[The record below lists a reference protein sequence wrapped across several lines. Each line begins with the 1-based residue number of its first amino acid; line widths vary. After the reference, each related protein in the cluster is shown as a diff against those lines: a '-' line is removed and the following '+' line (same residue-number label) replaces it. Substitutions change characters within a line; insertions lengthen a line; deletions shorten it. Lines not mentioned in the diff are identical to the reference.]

1 MTGWPIEPS
10 FRAEISV
17 ETHYKGVAPGGACGK
32 APAACEL
39 APRQWLSFDAFRGA
53 TRHPQRFSL
62 GLAAMARS
70 RSRSGEVNVGGQ
82 RLWCAL
88 WGGQAQE
95 RSDLVLHRLDV
106 QPWPGCVDG
115 AVLPDRGMRYSAPGR
130 RCTSLDRGVLLRAHR
145 RERFDRLPIAS
156 PPAGRPPGAAP
167 CLGLMDGAAAAF
179 LHHAAI
185 GAGKGCGKLR
195 FLGAP
200 IMGGR
205 CKSLVASQ
213 LISGKRKP
221 ALAMGAA

>member
-1 MTGWPIEPS
+1 ME
-10 FRAEISV
+10 
-17 ETHYKGVAPGGACGK
+17 
-32 APAACEL
+32 
-39 APRQWLSFDAFRGA
+39 
-53 TRHPQRFSL
+53 RHPRRVSL
-62 GLAAMARS
+62 RPGSGLASTRSGARPGI
-70 RSRSGEVNVGGQ
+70 RSVFPLDLPPWPVLDQDSGEVNVGGQ

-156 PPAGRPPGAAP
+156 PPAGRSPGAAP
-167 CLGLMDGAAAAF
+167 CLGLMDGAVAAF